1 MLNFGAWQREAGIC
15 KVWVAKARG
24 GGARAHSRKG
34 GAREPRHGRRGKHGA
49 GERGRIPARVAHA
62 NPATG
67 ERESKGE
74 ENPDTSTLPNETKTI
89 LPPKPNGRTK
99 RGRSPDSANE
109 GTRGTAHANAR
120 TDGRTGGTRS
130 GANRAGRTEHGAGDG
145 TRGNER
151 ARAGRGRG
159 SGRAP
164 TPRDHGGTGDQATP
178 ILQV

>member
-1 MLNFGAWQREAGIC
+1 MANEREAVVC

-49 GERGRIPARVAHA
+49 GERGRIPERVATA

-67 ERESKGE
+67 EEGSTGE
-74 ENPDTSTLPNETKTI
+74 EKPATATLPNETTAKHPTQ
-89 LPPKPNGRTK
+89 PHGRDK
-99 RGRSPDSANE
+99 RGRSTDSANE
-109 GTRGTAHANAR
+109 GARATAHANAR

-145 TRGNER
+145 ANDNER